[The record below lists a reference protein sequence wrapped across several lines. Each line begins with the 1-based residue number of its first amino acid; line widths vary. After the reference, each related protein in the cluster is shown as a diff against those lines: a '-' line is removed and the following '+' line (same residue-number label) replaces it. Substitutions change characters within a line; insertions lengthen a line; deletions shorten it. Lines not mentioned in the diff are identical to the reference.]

1 MLSCLF
7 VFSLCCDVGNE
18 VSQAE
23 PEPRAEVTA
32 VLSPFNRRKSQ
43 RDSSKSRC
51 VCCRRRPRSRGR
63 KQLLPLSLSTIITL
77 IRAVQSRWYLSCASW
92 MSRRCDK
99 CQWDECVVWRETLSI
114 AWHFFFFL
122 LRLFPR
128 SAAKTPADGECWRG
142 GSLPRAH
149 AVAPSRP
156 SSKRPR
162 TECLRDAILTQCSRR
177 QADLKHVQMDYS
189 SGLQWYHQFGVWGDF
204 SGTVHCLG
212 ASEEAARCPDKSHY
226 SKRKKECKE
235 KGSFNCCGSNLVW
248 NILSC
253 LNLWKMTNFYK
264 IRLDVTPGHNA
275 TFKSD
280 KSGTLQCD
288 AEKITT
294 AKPHFSKIN
303 IN

>member
-1 MLSCLF
+1 MTHLNPGAFGAVAALDPGAVNNYCHCHYRP
-7 VFSLCCDVGNE
+7 SLRSLGPFRVAGIYHVRPGWAGGVTNVSEMNVLCD
-18 VSQAE
+18 
-23 PEPRAEVTA
+23 
-32 VLSPFNRRKSQ
+32 
-43 RDSSKSRC
+43 
-51 VCCRRRPRSRGR
+51 GR
-63 KQLLPLSLSTIITL
+63 HYLLLDT
-77 IRAVQSRWYLSCASW
+77 
-92 MSRRCDK
+92 
-99 CQWDECVVWRETLSI
+99 
-114 AWHFFFFL
+114 FFFL
-122 LRLFPR
+122 LQLFPR

-226 SKRKKECKE
+226 FKRKKECKE